1 MNNFLKFLGFC
12 DGLEMGDN
20 TKAAAIRYF
29 CCVGGS
35 RSEIITRIRILPLV
49 LDLIFDGLIALYS
62 EHGVVVKN
70 YVKFQAEIKSLF
82 DSGFR
87 FWLDPDS

>member
-1 MNNFLKFLGFC
+1 MVWRWGTTPKQQLLG
-12 DGLEMGDN
+12 
-20 TKAAAIRYF
+20 IF

>member
-1 MNNFLKFLGFC
+1 MKNFLKILGFC

-29 CCVGGS
+29 LLCGRIQIRNYNSYPDPTLSFGS
-35 RSEIITRIRILPLV
+35 YC
-49 LDLIFDGLIALYS
+49 IFDGPIALYS

-70 YVKFQAEIKSLF
+70 YVKFQA
-82 DSGFR
+82 G
-87 FWLDPDS
+87 

>member
-29 CCVGGS
+29 LLCGRIQIRNYNSYPDPTLSFGS
-35 RSEIITRIRILPLV
+35 YFRWSYSPVFGTRSSCKKLCKI
-49 LDLIFDGLIALYS
+49 
-62 EHGVVVKN
+62 
-70 YVKFQAEIKSLF
+70 
-82 DSGFR
+82 SG
-87 FWLDPDS
+87 